1 MDQRFPIGK
10 YEPKPFSAE
19 QKEKWLTDILFL
31 PRQLEMAIL
40 NLDEQQLETPYREDG
55 WTVRQVIHH
64 VADSHMN
71 AFIRCKLALTETNP
85 TIKPYEEALWAEQS
99 DYKLAVNISLTLLHA
114 LHNRWYD
121 LLKHMKEEE
130 WNRTVVHPQHN
141 KQMTLWFLL
150 GMYAWHGHHHTAH
163 ITSLRER
170 MGW

>member
-40 NLDEQQLETPYREDG
+40 NLDEQQLETPYREEG
-55 WTVRQVIHH
+55 WKVRQVIHH

-121 LLKHMKEEE
+121 LLKHVQEEE

-141 KQMTLWFLL
+141 KHMTLWFLL

>member
-1 MDQRFPIGK
+1 MDPRFPIGK
-10 YEPKPFSAE
+10 YEAKPFSTE
-19 QKEKWLTDILFL
+19 QKERWLTDILFL

-40 NLDEQQLETPYREDG
+40 NLDEQQLATPYREEG

-71 AFIRCKLALTETNP
+71 AFIRCKLGLTETNP

-121 LLKHMKEEE
+121 LLKHMKDEE